1 MKFLLQT
8 QIGVEKITIRELES
22 KIKNTYSI
30 DFVGFVPHKNGIV
43 QLDWRDNKPFDYQN
57 LGTVE
62 DVFFVVDYVKNIP
75 STIQAKDIVK
85 FIDSKGLRSNI
96 DYFFDV
102 LNPFSKDKKFRFVV
116 RKKSTHGFRRIDLQ
130 EIIKSFFNKK
140 IKRVEITTEEGVK
153 EIWVTLLK
161 NRLIIAIRLTTKI
174 QRQGKYKTQGIPGAL
189 RPTVAYAMNFISEV
203 RSNDVV
209 WDPFCG
215 SGTIPC
221 EMVEHFKFKRMICS
235 EISENAILITK
246 SNLENVENYKRIKSK
261 VSLRVEDFFASKSYA
276 DLIIT
281 NLPFGVQHS
290 MDEDFVPRFIDKI
303 QSIKNLR
310 QITILFPGLINIPG
324 WQRTGKFHL
333 QVKGRHCILQV
344 LRKL

>member
-8 QIGVEKITIRELES
+8 QIGVENITVRELLS
-22 KIKNTYSI
+22 KIRSTYSI
-30 DFVGFVPHKNGIV
+30 DFLGFVPHKNGIV
-43 QLDWRDNKPFDYQN
+43 QIDWRDKSRFEYQN

-62 DVFFVVDYVKNIP
+62 DVFFVVNYVKNIP
-75 STIQAKDIVK
+75 YSIQAKDIVK
-85 FIDSKGLRSNI
+85 FIDSRGLRSNI

-102 LNPFSKDKKFRFVV
+102 LNPFSSDKKFRFIV
-116 RKKSTHGFRRIDLQ
+116 RKKSPHSFRRIDLQ
-130 EIIKSFFNKK
+130 EVIKTFFNKN
-140 IKRVEITTEEGVK
+140 IKRVEVTAEEGVK

-189 RPTVAYAMNFISEV
+189 RPTVAYAMNFISEI

-221 EMVEHFKFKRMICS
+221 EIVEHLKFKRLICS
-235 EISENAILITK
+235 DISEDAILITK
-246 SNLENVENYKRIKSK
+246 SNLENVENYKRTKSK
-261 VSLRVEDFFASKSYA
+261 VSLRVEDFFTSKSYA

-281 NLPFGVQHS
+281 NLPFGIQHGR
-290 MDEDFVPRFIDKI
+290 DEDFVRRFIDKI

-310 QITILFPGLINIPG
+310 QITVLFPELINISG
-324 WQRTGKFHL
+324 WQRTSKFHL